1 MNNWLIIIVITGLM
15 YIIETRPL
23 YSILKY
29 IVIIISLSMYILD
42 YGLNYMSYILIIIY
56 LSALAILFAF
66 VIMFFTN
73 LTTFNKSN
81 TYYSKSG
88 AKSHHLPVVL
98 FYSLFL
104 IVILSTIFYLIYT
117 TKTNYNFMEN
127 EKMIVTD
134 LIKKIGVILYNNNM
148 VIWNLFGVTFI
159 LFVAL
164 VGILLLFS

>member
-1 MNNWLIIIVITGLM
+1 M

-42 YGLNYMSYILIIIY
+42 SGLNYMSYILIIIY

-73 LTTFNKSN
+73 LTSFNKSSSN
-81 TYYSKSG
+81 SSKPYTGVIYYFIPIL
-88 AKSHHLPVVL
+88 A
-98 FYSLFL
+98 L
-104 IVILSTIFYLIYT
+104 ILYLISGLAT
-117 TKTNYNFMEN
+117 GFFTNTNYNFMSEAWVN
-127 EKMIVTD
+127 EKLIVTD
-134 LIKKIGVILYNNNM
+134 LIKKIGVILYNNDM
-148 VIWNLFGVTFI
+148 VIFNLFGVTFI

-164 VGILLLFS
+164 IGILLLFVRP